1 MAKLYFRYGTMN
13 SGKSRQLISVWYN
26 YKESGKHAI
35 IMKPGIDT
43 KGDNKVVP
51 RGANTR
57 EVDVLIKDKDN
68 LYKIVKSMERKPDC
82 ILVDEAQFLS
92 VKHVDHLTDIVDYLE
107 IPVICYGLLRD
118 FSSHLFIGAK
128 RLVETADKIEEI
140 KTICPICGKKATE
153 VIRYVN
159 GKAVKKG
166 AQVVIDGEDDNVEY
180 KAACRFC
187 KKQILKGDD

>member
-26 YKESGKHAI
+26 YKESGKKAI
-35 IMKPGIDT
+35 IMKPSIDT

-51 RGANTR
+51 RGANSR
-57 EVDVLIKDKDN
+57 EVDVLINDKDN
-68 LYKIVKSMERKPDC
+68 LFKIINKMDKKPDC
-82 ILVDEAQFLS
+82 ILVDESQFLS
-92 VKHVDHLTDIVDYLE
+92 SKHVDELTDIVDYLD

-118 FSSHLFIGAK
+118 FTSHLFVGAK

-159 GKAVKKG
+159 GKPMKKG
-166 AQVVIDGEDDNVEY
+166 SQILIDGSSDNVCY
-180 KAACRFC
+180 KAACR
-187 KKQILKGDD
+187 